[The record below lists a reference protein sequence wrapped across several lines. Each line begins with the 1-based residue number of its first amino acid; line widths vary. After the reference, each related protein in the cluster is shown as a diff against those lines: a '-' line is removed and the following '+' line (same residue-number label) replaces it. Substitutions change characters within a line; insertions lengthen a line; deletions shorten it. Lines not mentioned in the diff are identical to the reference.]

1 LDEMAQKFVITAT
14 GPDQVGLVD
23 RVTEALI
30 RYGANV
36 EESRMARLGG
46 EFSILILISLP
57 EDKAAAF
64 QEGLA
69 ELEKIPLVVS
79 CKKTRAEMEP
89 AFKDYHPYE
98 ITLTGADHEGIV
110 HSVAHFLSEKGINIV
125 SLDTTIHHAPGT
137 GTPIFSLEARVL
149 VPPAIP
155 LKELRQEL
163 NNIGDETGTDIE
175 IKVSLK

>member
-1 LDEMAQKFVITAT
+1 MAQKIVITAT
-14 GPDQVGLVD
+14 GPDQVGLVN
-23 RVTEALI
+23 RVTEVLI

-46 EFSILILISLP
+46 EFALLILISLP
-57 EDKAAAF
+57 DDKIEAF
-64 QEGLA
+64 QAGLN

-79 CKKTRAEMEP
+79 SRQTRNEIEP
-89 AFKDYHPYE
+89 AFKDYHPYA

-110 HSVAHFLSEKGINIV
+110 HSVAHFLSEKGINII
-125 SLDTTIHHAPGT
+125 SLDTDLHHAPGT

-163 NNIGDETGTDIE
+163 NQIGDETGTDIE